1 MTQIPHPH
9 FRPHPTEGV
18 PGRDWFYPLSGWL
31 LSALVSLDEDAPG
44 TLLFAIKS
52 KSLWRNAVAV
62 ALATGALDHPKTFL
76 LRAYGNLDEDRAESD
91 RAQFALAIQKMKPQ
105 QIVEAALGEV
115 PPSLCGSLRKI
126 GWEPLSTPDGY
137 RRLIEML
144 GSKTA
149 EGRTRRRVL
158 EQINDCR
165 LTDDPVLQT
174 VQILDLAI
182 LSPTVVSQISSTAE
196 CHRLNARLGLIRK
209 MCSTASDAALKASA
223 DALGSRFNAGQF
235 VRSWLGKAD
244 RLEPLGLPIDHA
256 PGIIRIS
263 PQQAE
268 KWGRRY
274 RNCLSGYSHEMAA
287 GALAFF
293 VIESLAVIV
302 VLRLTDAGWML
313 NGVYTHANGRV
324 SRDVLQAVKESLTQL
339 GVLCIIPARPKG
351 DIALVSGAFSR
362 VDDLEFR
369 WEGMDEF
376 G

>member
-1 MTQIPHPH
+1 MTQNSHRH
-9 FRPHPTEGV
+9 FRPHSTEGV

-31 LSALVSLDEDAPG
+31 LTAFVGLDEDAPG
-44 TLLFAIKS
+44 TLLFATKS
-52 KSLWRNAVAV
+52 KSLWRNSLAI
-62 ALATGALDHPKTFL
+62 ALATGALDHPETFL
-76 LRAYGNLDEDRAESD
+76 LRAYGKLDENRAQSG
-91 RAQFALAIQKMKPQ
+91 RAQFAKAIQTMKPQ
-105 QIVEAALGEV
+105 QIVEAALDEV
-115 PPSLCGSLRKI
+115 PPSLCGSLKKI

-182 LSPTVVSQISSTAE
+182 LSPTVVSQISSTGE
-196 CHRLNARLGLIRK
+196 CHRLNARLCLIRR
-209 MCSTASDAALKASA
+209 MCSTANDAALKESA
-223 DALGSRFNAGQF
+223 DAMGSRFNAGQF
-235 VRSWLGKAD
+235 VRSWLSKAD
-244 RLEPLGLPIDHA
+244 RLEPLGLPIDHE

-263 PQQAE
+263 PEKAE
-268 KWGRRY
+268 QWGRRFK
-274 RNCLSGYSHEMAA
+274 NCVSGYSHEMAA

-313 NGVYTHANGRV
+313 NGVHTHANGRV
-324 SRDVLQAVKESLTQL
+324 SRDVLQAVKERLTQL
-339 GVLCIIPARPKG
+339 GVLCIIPVRPKG

-362 VDDLEFR
+362 IDDLEFR